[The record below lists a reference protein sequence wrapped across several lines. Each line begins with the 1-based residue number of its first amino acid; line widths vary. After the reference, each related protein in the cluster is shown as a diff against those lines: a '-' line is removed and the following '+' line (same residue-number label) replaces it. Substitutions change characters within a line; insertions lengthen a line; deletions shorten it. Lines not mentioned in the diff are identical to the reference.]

1 MQPDWQRR
9 NDFHSAAR
17 YLPALVL
24 IGVGALF
31 FLSNLHIIYM
41 REVFSYWPVILIV
54 VGVFKMADS
63 PSTHERT
70 FAVIV
75 LATGALFLAHNLG
88 FLPMGMGQ
96 LWPLILIGVGILM
109 LSERMSA
116 GRGHQSAGTSAPGAL
131 SETAIFGGGKRKF
144 NTPNFESAHLTAVF
158 GGFEI
163 DLRGSS
169 IAADS
174 AVIVVDAIFG
184 GAEIKVPDN
193 WSVVMQGT
201 GIFGG
206 YSDSTTQPNA
216 VQYPNPKR
224 LFVKGSAIFGG
235 VEVKN

>member
-9 NDFHSAAR
+9 HDLHSAVR
-17 YLPALVL
+17 FLPAIVL
-24 IGVGALF
+24 IAVGALF

-54 VGVFKMADS
+54 VGVFKMVDS
-63 PSTHERT
+63 PSNHERT
-70 FAVIV
+70 FGAIV
-75 LATGALFLAHNLG
+75 FGVGASFLAHNMG

-109 LSERMSA
+109 LSERISG
-116 GRGHQSAGTSAPGAL
+116 GRGNQSAGMSAPGAL
-131 SETAIFGGGKRKF
+131 AETAIFGGGKRKF
-144 NTPNFESAHLTAVF
+144 NTPNFESAHLTAIF

-169 IAADS
+169 MTGDS

-216 VQYPNPKR
+216 VQYPNPKQ